1 MLQYSTTPG
10 QRSPVQVEQVSPHFF
25 PEQGV
30 DGLEQV
36 LYGSMHFS

>member
-10 QRSPVQVEQVSPHFF
+10 QKSPEQVEQVSPHFF

-30 DGLEQV
+30 DLEQV